1 MKSHTNFVIYGLI
14 NATGQLIG
22 KLSKREV
29 FLIAST
35 VCDKYQSTSKHSQDK
50 HLCQTHQK

>member
-35 VCDKYQSTSKHSQDK
+35 VCGKYQSTSKHSQDK